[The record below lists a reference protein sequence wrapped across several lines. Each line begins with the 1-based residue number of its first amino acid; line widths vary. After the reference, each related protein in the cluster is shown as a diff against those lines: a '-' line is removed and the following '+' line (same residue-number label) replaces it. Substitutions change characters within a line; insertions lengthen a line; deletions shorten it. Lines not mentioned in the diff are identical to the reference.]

1 MALENIFS
9 LIPTIGS
16 VVGSLLEEIFTE
28 GKNVPMRK
36 LTYRLGSAASL
47 SNEID
52 VVNENGK
59 LSLRNRTQDNLCVSF
74 PAMNGN
80 DPETI
85 IVPSCNSLP
94 LNDRFNVCAQNDVDT
109 FEITALECDNAL
121 KKARFGSEN
130 VLTISAGGMVTVGN
144 ETPEYIGTYTNVLLT
159 QSDVTITQ
167 IDGGD
172 KGEIVNI
179 YIQPTSSSATFV
191 AHNAVM
197 NDGKSVTLPHSLAI
211 KDGEKVHVSVTINYV
226 TSNYNEFI
234 QKNNQ
239 KYGIRQMTND
249 EIRQLESMPAINQK

>member
-28 GKNVPMRK
+28 SKNVPMRK

-94 LNDRFNVCAQNDVDT
+94 LNDRFNVCAQMMWT
-109 FEITALECDNAL
+109 HL
-121 KKARFGSEN
+121 R
-130 VLTISAGGMVTVGN
+130 
-144 ETPEYIGTYTNVLLT
+144 
-159 QSDVTITQ
+159 
-167 IDGGD
+167 
-172 KGEIVNI
+172 
-179 YIQPTSSSATFV
+179 
-191 AHNAVM
+191 
-197 NDGKSVTLPHSLAI
+197 
-211 KDGEKVHVSVTINYV
+211 
-226 TSNYNEFI
+226 
-234 QKNNQ
+234 
-239 KYGIRQMTND
+239 
-249 EIRQLESMPAINQK
+249 